1 MLVLVLIILGT
12 LHLLNLL
19 LLLKDKEAENAQ
31 NYIGHVFLNI
41 GFLFLLFF
49 VRGLSFQS
57 LLFLNTTVVF

>member
-49 VRGLSFQS
+49 VRGLSFQG